1 VKAELRLTASP
12 RPASLGARL
21 LHDVV
26 EPLRRL
32 PQRLHDRRFWHIQLM
47 VFAAT
52 VPHYVIE
59 TAGFTNPF
67 ETFHGLSIT
76 LYVIPLLYAA
86 ITFGWEGAILTAMW
100 GALLTSPS
108 MWLWHRSSYH
118 WITEIGQ
125 LAITLPI
132 GIMVAWRV
140 DLESKQRRR
149 AEQTSASLALLNEI
163 GELLSHK
170 LEVEQELPAVVER
183 LRRGLPVDAVWL
195 CIAPQSPEAARA
207 VIIKARDDDTAA
219 HLSVDAIDRLVAE
232 RREPVVLDGRL
243 IAVPLGIDSSIAG
256 SLGVAVPEGSD
267 FVDEHVRVL
276 AAVAHEIRVAVENAR
291 LIGQRQES
299 LQTYARQVTQ
309 AQEDERLRIARELH
323 DETAQELVHLVR
335 RLERLG
341 EADHADV
348 PRQVEDL
355 LTLARGTLQSVRR
368 FSRDLRPSVLDDLGL
383 VPAIEFAV
391 EETNARLTGGA
402 KLSVTGT
409 PRRLGSPVELAL
421 FRIAQE
427 ALRNVEKHA
436 RATSAT
442 VDLRFEQ
449 DAVRLDVADDGQGY
463 QAPDNVSDLARL
475 GKLGI
480 LGMKERAEL
489 VGGSFELH
497 ARAGGGCQVTVKL
510 SEPATAAAAPART
523 AV

>member
-1 VKAELRLTASP
+1 LVKAELPLVAAP
-12 RPASLGARL
+12 RPTPLRTRLARDL
-21 LHDVV
+21 VG
-26 EPLRRL
+26 PLRRI
-32 PQRLHDRRFWHIQLM
+32 PARLRDRRFWNIQMM

-52 VPHYVIE
+52 APHYLIE

-67 ETFHGLSIT
+67 ETFHGLAIT

-86 ITFGWEGAILTAMW
+86 LSFGWEGAILTALW
-100 GALLTSPS
+100 VTLLTSPS
-108 MWLWHRSSYH
+108 MWLWHRSGYH
-118 WITEIGQ
+118 WITEVGQ
-125 LAITLPI
+125 LMITLPA

-149 AEQTSASLALLNEI
+149 AERTSASLALLNEV
-163 GELLSHK
+163 GELLGHK
-170 LEVEQELPAVVER
+170 LEVERELPAVVER
-183 LRRGLPVDAVWL
+183 LLAGLPVDAAWL
-195 CIAPQSPEAARA
+195 CLEREAPGPARA
-207 VIIKARDDDTAA
+207 VIVKSRDGRAA
-219 HLSVDAIDRLVAE
+219 GLAVEAIDGLVAE
-232 RREPVVLDGRL
+232 RREPVVLEGRL
-243 IAVPLGIDSSIAG
+243 IAVPLGVDGSVAG
-256 SLGVAVPEGSD
+256 SLGVAIPEGGD
-267 FVDEHVRVL
+267 LVDEHVHVL

-341 EADHADV
+341 EAEHADV
-348 PRQVEDL
+348 PRQVQDL

-391 EETNARLTGGA
+391 EETNARLAGGA
-402 KLSVTGT
+402 KLRVTGT

-449 DAVRLDVADDGQGY
+449 DGVRLDVVDDGQGY
-463 QAPDNVSDLARL
+463 QPPRNVSDLARL

-489 VGGSFELH
+489 VGGSFEL
-497 ARAGGGCQVTVKL
+497 RALDGGGCQVSVRV
-510 SEPATAAAAPART
+510 SDPATAPETPAPGR
-523 AV
+523 

>member
-1 VKAELRLTASP
+1 M
-12 RPASLGARL
+12 

-26 EPLRRL
+26 EPLRRV

-47 VFAAT
+47 VLFATA
-52 VPHYVIE
+52 PHYIIE

-67 ETFHGLSIT
+67 ETWHGLSIT

-86 ITFGWEGAILTAMW
+86 ITFGWEGAILTALW
-100 GALLTSPS
+100 GVLLTSPS

-125 LAITLPI
+125 LAITLPV

-183 LRRGLPVDAVWL
+183 LLHGLPVDAVWL
-195 CIAPQSPEAARA
+195 CIEPQSPDAARA
-207 VIIKARDDDTAA
+207 IIIKTQDGGAA
-219 HLSVDAIDRLVAE
+219 ADLRIEAIDRLVAE

-243 IAVPLGIDSSIAG
+243 LAVPLGVESSIAG

-267 FVDEHVRVL
+267 FVDEHVHVL
-276 AAVAHEIRVAVENAR
+276 AAVAHEIRVAVENVR
-291 LIGQRQES
+291 LIGQRQDD

-323 DETAQELVHLVR
+323 DETAQELVHMVR

-348 PRQVEDL
+348 PRQVDDL
-355 LTLARGTLQSVRR
+355 LKLARGTLQSVRR

-383 VPAIEFAV
+383 VPAIELAV
-391 EETNARLTGGA
+391 EETDARLTGGA
-402 KLSVTGT
+402 KLDVTGE
-409 PRRLGSPVELAL
+409 PRRLGAAAELAL

-427 ALRNVEKHA
+427 ALHNIEKHA
-436 RATSAT
+436 GATSAT
-442 VDLRFEQ
+442 VHLRFQ
-449 DAVRLDVADDGQGY
+449 PACVGLDVVDHGRGY
-463 QAPDNVSDLARL
+463 AVPENVSELARV

-489 VGGSFELH
+489 VGGSFSFSSS
-497 ARAGGGCQVTVKL
+497 AGQGSRVSVLLGQAGDGCGGD
-510 SEPATAAAAPART
+510 R
-523 AV
+523 